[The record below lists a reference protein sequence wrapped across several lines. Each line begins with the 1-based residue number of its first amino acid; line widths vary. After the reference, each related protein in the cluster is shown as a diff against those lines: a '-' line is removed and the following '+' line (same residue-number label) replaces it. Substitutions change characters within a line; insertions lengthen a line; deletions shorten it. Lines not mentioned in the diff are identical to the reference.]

1 MWYDIRSDKED
12 KVRDQNKSEW
22 RLICVAECKFVS
34 PMYCEVEQTKM
45 SEFGVEKGI
54 MQGLARRMGDF
65 SSKNPNSPT
74 VFKNWCWKLRWNG
87 HFLQGASSEH
97 PGI

>member
-1 MWYDIRSDKED
+1 
-12 KVRDQNKSEW
+12 
-22 RLICVAECKFVS
+22 
-34 PMYCEVEQTKM
+34 MYCEVEQTKM

-74 VFKNWCWKLRWNG
+74 VFKN
-87 HFLQGASSEH
+87 
-97 PGI
+97 